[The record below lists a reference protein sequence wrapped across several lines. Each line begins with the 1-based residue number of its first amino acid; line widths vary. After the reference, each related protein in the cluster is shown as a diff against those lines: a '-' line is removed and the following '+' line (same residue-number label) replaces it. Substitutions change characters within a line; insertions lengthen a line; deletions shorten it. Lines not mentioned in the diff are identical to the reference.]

1 VTRKVT
7 VGAALLAAAVA
18 ASAALAGASADPG
31 VTDTTLLI
39 GGTAPISGEASSA
52 ASVAKGADA
61 YFKWIDAHGGV
72 AGRQITYKFVDDGYD
87 PARTVQAVR
96 ELVQQD
102 QVFAIFNSL
111 GTNNNLAVRDFLN
124 QAGVPQLFAA
134 SGATLLGSDATKYPW
149 TIGYIPT
156 YTLEGTV
163 YGRYALR
170 TKPASRIAAL
180 YQDDEYGHELLAGL
194 KRGLGAK
201 AKQLVAAV
209 GYDPTAADVQSEVAQ
224 LKASNADTLMIF
236 AFGKF
241 AVQAFVD
248 AAKLG
253 WRPRVF
259 VNAVG
264 SSASL
269 MTLSSLTAGKKETTG
284 AISIVY
290 FKDPTDPRWAHDTGL
305 ALFRTI
311 LKAYDPSANPKDGY
325 YVAGMASAYTLVDA
339 LKKAGKA
346 LTRASLMK
354 AVLSLNET
362 TNPFVIPGLDIKT
375 SPSDHFPMQQVA
387 LQRWSGDHWVG
398 LGGLLSG

>member
-1 VTRKVT
+1 VRRRLSL
-7 VGAALLAAAVA
+7 GAALLAATLAVGGALGGA
-18 ASAALAGASADPG
+18 AADPG
-31 VTDTTLLI
+31 VTDTALLI
-39 GGTAPISGEASSA
+39 GGTAPLSGEASSA
-52 ASVAKGADA
+52 AAVARGADA
-61 YFKWIDAHGGV
+61 YFKWIDARGGV
-72 AGRQITYKFVDDGYD
+72 AGRQITYKIVDDGYD

-96 ELVQQD
+96 QLVQQD

-124 QAGVPQLFAA
+124 QEGVPQLFAA
-134 SGATLLGSDATKYPW
+134 SGASVLSSDSAKYPW
-149 TIGYIPT
+149 TIGYIPS
-156 YTLEGTV
+156 YVLEGTV
-163 YGRYALR
+163 YGRYALKTR
-170 TKPASRIAAL
+170 PGSRIAVL

-224 LKASNADTLMIF
+224 LKASKADTFMIF

-253 WRPRVF
+253 WRPRIF

-269 MTLSSLTAGKKETTG
+269 MTLASLTAGKKETTG
-284 AISIVY
+284 AVSIVY
-290 FKDPTDPRWAHDTGL
+290 FKDPTDPRWASDKGL
-305 ALFRTI
+305 ALFRTV
-311 LKAYDPSANPKDGY
+311 LKAYDPSASPKDGY

-339 LKKAGKA
+339 LKRAGKA

-362 TNPFVIPGLDIKT
+362 TNPFVIPGIAIKT
-375 SPSDHFPMQQVA
+375 SSTDHFPMQQVG
-387 LQRWSGDHWVG
+387 LQRWTGDHWVG
-398 LGGLLSG
+398 LGGLVSS

>member
-1 VTRKVT
+1 VRRRLSL
-7 VGAALLAAAVA
+7 GAALLAATLAVGGALGGA
-18 ASAALAGASADPG
+18 AADPG
-31 VTDTTLLI
+31 VTDTALLI
-39 GGTAPISGEASSA
+39 GGTAPLSGEASSA
-52 ASVAKGADA
+52 AAVARGADA
-61 YFKWIDAHGGV
+61 YFKWIDARGGV
-72 AGRQITYKFVDDGYD
+72 AGRQITYKIVDDGYD

-96 ELVQQD
+96 QLVQQD

-124 QAGVPQLFAA
+124 QEGVPQLFAA
-134 SGATLLGSDATKYPW
+134 SGASVLSSDSAKYPW
-149 TIGYIPT
+149 TIGYIPS
-156 YTLEGTV
+156 YVLEGTV
-163 YGRYALR
+163 YGRYALKTR
-170 TKPASRIAAL
+170 PGSRIAVL

-224 LKASNADTLMIF
+224 LKASKADTFMIF

-253 WRPRVF
+253 WRPRIF

-269 MTLSSLTAGKKETTG
+269 MTLASLTAGKKETTG
-284 AISIVY
+284 AVSIVY
-290 FKDPTDPRWAHDTGL
+290 FKDPTDPRWASDKGL
-305 ALFRTI
+305 ALFRTV
-311 LKAYDPSANPKDGY
+311 LKAYDPSASPKDGY

-339 LKKAGKA
+339 LKRAGKA

-362 TNPFVIPGLDIKT
+362 TNPFVIPGIAIKT
-375 SPSDHFPMQQVA
+375 SSTDHFPMQ
-387 LQRWSGDHWVG
+387 
-398 LGGLLSG
+398 